1 MVRFFWNGIREHF
14 QTISWKNILKL
25 NRSAL
30 PRKLWQPFAR
40 LSSTV
45 DDIFHNGP
53 GGNTVCIDSSVKRWP
68 KASKVSRFHR
78 RVKFIMEHGFLR
90 ENCAA
95 SPFLYW
101 RERERE
107 RKEKKNSRACGDVL
121 WFFYGWKWTMFRWI
135 KNFEKMNVYIF
146 SLLDRSWVRSSWS
159 RKNIWNSLS
168 GSLVVRNLIKD
179 QEDEEEF

>member
-40 LSSTV
+40 LSSIV

-101 RERERE
+101 RERERKKG
-107 RKEKKNSRACGDVL
+107 KEKFTCVWRCSVILLRMEMNDVPMDKK
-121 WFFYGWKWTMFRWI
+121 FWKDGR
-135 KNFEKMNVYIF
+135 VYIF
-146 SLLDRSWVRSSWS
+146 TTW
-159 RKNIWNSLS
+159 
-168 GSLVVRNLIKD
+168 
-179 QEDEEEF
+179 

>member
-95 SPFLYW
+95 SPFLRW
-101 RERERE
+101 REREKE
-107 RKEKKNSRACGDVL
+107 RKRKIHVRYSMILLRMEMNHVPMDKK
-121 WFFYGWKWTMFRWI
+121 FWKDER
-135 KNFEKMNVYIF
+135 VYIF
-146 SLLDRSWVRSSWS
+146 TTW
-159 RKNIWNSLS
+159 
-168 GSLVVRNLIKD
+168 
-179 QEDEEEF
+179 